1 MRALAVPVI
10 DSRGRVQAAVSVS
23 ALAARVSPEALRN
36 DFYPVLRRAA
46 DAIGRRL

>member
-23 ALAARVSPEALRN
+23 SLAARVSPEALRN